1 MVPNSQV
8 EISSNPLLTADEVDK
23 VQRQRVA
30 GFISHVFQLTFAALL
45 DTLIHEEKVNHC
57 NGCAID
63 HPSQR
68 QHSCLMMDSEEA
80 WMYYH
85 EDVLEKIDLNV
96 VQKTAESVCSA
107 LGFKL
112 GKSWNAFV
120 TELPKFPW
128 TSMYLTSLELSQG
141 EDLKSRILYTL
152 YYGPNGLKFKDYN
165 NDVEMDQLEVEC
177 PETIVRKEEEPMDLD
192 IVINHIQNKLCL

>member
-1 MVPNSQV
+1 
-8 EISSNPLLTADEVDK
+8 
-23 VQRQRVA
+23 
-30 GFISHVFQLTFAALL
+30 
-45 DTLIHEEKVNHC
+45 
-57 NGCAID
+57 
-63 HPSQR
+63 
-68 QHSCLMMDSEEA
+68 
-80 WMYYH
+80 MYYH
-85 EDVLEKIDLNV
+85 DEVREKIDLNM
-96 VQKTAESVCSA
+96 VQKTVESVCSA

-141 EDLKSRILYTL
+141 EDLKSRILYAL
-152 YYGPNGLKFKDYN
+152 FYGPNGLKFKDYN
-165 NDVEMDQLEVEC
+165 HDVEMDQLEVEC